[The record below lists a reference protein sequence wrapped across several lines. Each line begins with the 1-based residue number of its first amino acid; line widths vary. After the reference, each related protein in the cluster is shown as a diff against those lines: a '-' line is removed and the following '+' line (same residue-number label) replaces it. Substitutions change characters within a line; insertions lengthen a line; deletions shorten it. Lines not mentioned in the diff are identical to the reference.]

1 MDLLYMCALNG
12 GWLFEI
18 FELYFYIIDLQSNIV
33 ICLIDINI
41 EGFFPPCDLS
51 FEHLFVNCT
60 RILGACKILAALT
73 RGL

>member
-41 EGFFPPCDLS
+41 EGFFPHVTSLLS
-51 FEHLFVNCT
+51 TSLWIV
-60 RILGACKILAALT
+60 LAFLELV
-73 RGL
+73 RS